1 MKEKII
7 EKILM
12 LLAFSAIGALLLMAV
27 FIFKEGMPIIFK
39 IGLGDFLFST
49 HWAPTKG
56 YFGIFS
62 MIVSSLFVTI
72 GALIIGVPLSLACA
86 ITLTEFVHR
95 RLMRILKPT
104 IELLAGI
111 PSVVYGFLG
120 VVLLVPLI
128 RDYLGGPGLSLLEI
142 GRAHV

>member
-1 MKEKII
+1 MKEKVI

-12 LLAFSAIGALLLMAV
+12 FLAFSAIGALLLMAV
-27 FIFKEGMPIIFK
+27 FIFKEGMPVVFK
-39 IGLGDFLFST
+39 AGLGDFLFSN

-72 GALIIGVPLSLACA
+72 GALIIGVPLALACA
-86 ITLTEFVHR
+86 ITLAELAPL
-95 RLMRILKPT
+95 RLTVILKPT

-111 PSVVYGFLG
+111 
-120 VVLLVPLI
+120 
-128 RDYLGGPGLSLLEI
+128 
-142 GRAHV
+142 